1 MKCVADAMTY
11 SLLMEHAKTLAR
23 LLDEARRQPGSA
35 VGMKWEME
43 SREAVRDF
51 EAFVEQQ

>member
-1 MKCVADAMTY
+1 VKCVADEIQY

-23 LLDEARRQPGSA
+23 LLDEARRMPGSA
-35 VGMKWEME
+35 VNMKWEME

-51 EAFVEQQ
+51 EAFVEQ

>member
-1 MKCVADAMTY
+1 MKCVADAIQY
-11 SLLMEHAKTLAR
+11 SVLMEHAKKLAR
-23 LLDEARRQPGSA
+23 LLDEARRMPGSA

-51 EAFVEQQ
+51 EAFVEHP

>member
-35 VGMKWEME
+35 VGMRWEME